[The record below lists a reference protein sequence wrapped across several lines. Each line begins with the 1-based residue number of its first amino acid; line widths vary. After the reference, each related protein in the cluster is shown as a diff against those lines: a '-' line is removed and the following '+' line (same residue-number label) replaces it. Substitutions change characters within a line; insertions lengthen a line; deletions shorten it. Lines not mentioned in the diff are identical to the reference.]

1 MWKSFR
7 RGLAESVVENSRWA
21 LWVCAVLGATPVAA
35 LMGAA
40 DAVWLPAAV
49 QTGLRATASAEY
61 LLFVMLIYA
70 AVVHVRDSAIE
81 AVRGMDGQSVERGLN
96 ASDTGWVFWAIGA
109 SVASLSTVLSMAPQ
123 NIEQQ
128 IFSYGDEVVW
138 SGAIS
143 RKAPD
148 VEALFSGE
156 ARVLRLLNNRG
167 GDLSVARRVAD
178 SLDRLGVTRVIA
190 DGQCASSCA
199 HLWLLSEGR
208 ELAPY
213 SVIGLHR
220 GMGTRRTL
228 RKQVIDEDVTR
239 SINDELVDALVGAGV
254 ERAKAEELMAASGN
268 KMNWLSASDLAEAGV
283 SFVSDSVH

>member
-1 MWKSFR
+1 
-7 RGLAESVVENSRWA
+7 
-21 LWVCAVLGATPVAA
+21 
-35 LMGAA
+35 MGAA
-40 DAVWLPAAV
+40 DAAWLPASV

-61 LLFVMLIYA
+61 LLVIMLIYA
-70 AVVHVRDSAIE
+70 AVVHARDAAIE
-81 AVRGMDGQSVERGLN
+81 AVRGLDGERVERGLN

-109 SVASLSTVLSMAPQ
+109 SVASLSTVLSMSPQ
-123 NIEQQ
+123 NIEQE
-128 IFSYGDEVVW
+128 IFSYGNEVVW

-143 RKAPD
+143 RKEPD
-148 VEALFSGE
+148 VDALFSGE

-167 GDLSVARRVAD
+167 GDLSVARRVAS
-178 SLDRLGVTRVIA
+178 SLERLGVTRVIA

-228 RKQVIDEDVTR
+228 RKQVIDEEATR
-239 SINDELVDALVGAGV
+239 TINDELVEALVGAGV
-254 ERAKAEELMAASGN
+254 NPDKAEQLMAASGN
-268 KMNWLSASDLAEAGV
+268 KMNWLSAGDLAAAGV
-283 SFVSDSVH
+283 EFVSGSVH